1 MAEGEKPSLSATL
14 RELPRTLALVF
25 SASRGGT
32 FGLAA
37 LTLASSGIPVAIAW
51 AGKRIVD
58 AVVVHARDE
67 ALRWVVIE
75 LALVVAAA
83 TARRGLILLRSVLTA
98 RLSVD
103 VNAMILEKAVTFTL
117 RDFEDPEI
125 YDQLTR
131 ARREASSRPIG
142 VVMQSFGFVES
153 ALTLAGY
160 ASLLVSYSAW
170 AVLGL
175 ALATVPAAL
184 VEMKFS
190 GEAFRLRSW
199 RAPETR
205 RLAYLEAVLGVD
217 SYAKEVR
224 ALGLGPTLLG
234 WYRELGERLYREDRR
249 LAIRRAASALGLSL
263 LATLAFYGAYA
274 SLAIAAALGVIGL
287 GSLTMYVVA
296 FRQGQQAFQSLLS
309 SIAGLYEDG
318 LYMTTL
324 FGLMDRPPSASPPPP
339 PSLAPE
345 KRSGLELRGV
355 GFRYPGKEAWALRD
369 VTIAVPPGESLALV
383 GQNGSGKTTLIK
395 LLLRLVDP
403 TEGVI
408 LLDGKDL
415 RSWDEAALRARI
427 AAVFQDFARY
437 QLSLRENVGL
447 GADAHVADDARIER
461 AMAKGG
467 ADAVAARLPDG
478 LATPLGR
485 WFHKKGVELSGGEWQ
500 RIALA
505 RGFAREDADILVLD
519 EPTAALDAE
528 AEAAVFA
535 RFRELAKGR
544 TAILVSHR
552 FPTVRG
558 ADRIVVL
565 HDGRVVEEGT
575 HESLVAA
582 EGRYARLFA
591 LQAEGYR

>member
-1 MAEGEKPSLSATL
+1 MAS
-14 RELPRTLALVF
+14 
-25 SASRGGT
+25 
-32 FGLAA
+32 GL
-37 LTLASSGIPVAIAW
+37 PVAIAW

-67 ALRWVVIE
+67 ALRWVAVE
-75 LALVVAAA
+75 LGLVVLQA
-83 TARRGLILLRSVLTA
+83 TARRGLILVRSVLTA

-103 VNAMILEKAVTFTL
+103 VNAAILSKAVTFSL
-117 RDFEDPEI
+117 RDFEDPEL

-131 ARREASSRPIG
+131 ARREASSRPIA
-142 VVMQSFGFVES
+142 VVMEAFSLIEG
-153 ALTLAGY
+153 ALTLIGY
-160 ASLLVSYSAW
+160 ASLLVAYSAW

-217 SYAKEVR
+217 TYAKEVR
-224 ALGLGPTLLG
+224 ALGLGATLLG
-234 WYRELGERLYREDRR
+234 WYRTLGDRLYREDRA
-249 LAIRRAASALGLSL
+249 LAIKRATWALSLSL
-263 LATLAFYGAYA
+263 LATCAFYGAYG
-274 SLAIAAALGVIGL
+274 SLALAAAAGTIGL
-287 GSLTMYVVA
+287 GSLTMYVIA
-296 FRQGQQAFQSLLS
+296 FRQGQLAFQGVLS
-309 SIAGLYEDG
+309 AIAGLYEDG

-324 FGLMDRPPSASPPPP
+324 FSLLDRPPTVAPPPP
-339 PSLAPE
+339 ERPADAPDDA
-345 KRSGLELRGV
+345 GLVLRDV
-355 GFRYPGKEAWALRD
+355 GFCYPGKEAWALRH
-369 VTIAVPPGESLALV
+369 VSLAIPPGKSLALV

-395 LLLRLVDP
+395 LFLRLIDP
-403 TEGVI
+403 TEGAI
-408 LLDGKDL
+408 YLDGKDL
-415 RSWDEAALRARI
+415 RAWDEHALRARI
-427 AAVFQDFARY
+427 AVVFQDFARY

-447 GADAHVADDARIER
+447 GDVEHVDDDERVTRAAH
-461 AMAKGG
+461 KGG
-467 ADAVAARLPDG
+467 ADELVARLPEG

-485 WFHKKGVELSGGEWQ
+485 WFNKKGVELSGGEWQ
-500 RIALA
+500 RIAIA

-535 RFRELAKGR
+535 RFRELSRGR
-544 TAILVSHR
+544 TAIVVSHR

-565 HDGRVVEEGT
+565 HEGSVVEAGT
-575 HESLVAA
+575 HEELVAA
-582 EGRYARLFA
+582 AGRYARLFA